1 MPRRTD
7 ALLKAQRIATV
18 MAMRD
23 SRAPYEEIAAKLK
36 LSPSRCCQL
45 YKEGLTNHPL
55 SAIKVD
61 EHRMEDLRLI
71 DKAIADLMGIA
82 LQPPPGVEGVK
93 WPAARD
99 RVEAWNAV
107 RGYLERKAKMLG
119 TDAPTQMQVSTIDA
133 IDQEI
138 IKLQAELAVNDAA

>member
-23 SRAPYEEIAAKLK
+23 RRASYEDIGKALS

-45 YKEGLTNHPL
+45 YKEGLMNHPL

-61 EHRMEDLRLI
+61 EHRVEELRLI
-71 DKAIADLMGIA
+71 DVAIADLMGIA
-82 LQPPPGVEGVK
+82 LKMPRGVK
-93 WPAARD
+93 GPGARD

-107 RGYLERKAKMLG
+107 RGFLERKAKMLG
-119 TDAPTQMQVSTIDA
+119 LDAPTQHQHSTIDA